1 MMVKILRNQNILT
14 LKATELSREYL
25 AILAVVAIKG
35 IWGLN
40 KVGEALVNCSGEVE
54 LKVGEVSD
62 AVVGV
67 VSGVEVEDC
76 VGVENLNMVA
86 SDSGGVGVEEE
97 EEVVDEALEL
107 LGEIEVEDG
116 LEEPVDLLKMILFLT
131 ILDSDSFNTS
141 SLSSSVRKWMARMRP
156 RCLLLFTLSTSEMVV
171 TRWCLLVRWEA
182 RAFVSPCTRVIGLWQ
197 RMQGTRETTIFGVY
211 FSLTGGY

>member
-1 MMVKILRNQNILT
+1 M
-14 LKATELSREYL
+14 
-25 AILAVVAIKG
+25 VAIKG

-40 KVGEALVNCSGEVE
+40 KVGEALVNCSGEVV
-54 LKVGEVSD
+54 LKVGEVGG

-76 VGVENLNMVA
+76 VGVENLNIVL

-107 LGEIEVEDG
+107 LGDIEVEDG
-116 LEEPVDLLKMILFLT
+116 LEEPVDLLKMIRFLT
-131 ILDSDSFNTS
+131 ILDSDNFNTS
-141 SLSSSVRKWMARMRP
+141 SFSSSVRKWMARMRP
-156 RCLLLFTLSTSEMVV
+156 RCLLLFTLSTSEAVV

-182 RAFVSPCTRVIGLWQ
+182 RAFVSPCTREIGLWQ
-197 RMQGTRETTIFGVY
+197 RMQGTRETTIFDVY

>member
-1 MMVKILRNQNILT
+1 M
-14 LKATELSREYL
+14 
-25 AILAVVAIKG
+25 VAIKG

-40 KVGEALVNCSGEVE
+40 KVGEALVNCSGEVV
-54 LKVGEVSD
+54 LMLGEVGG

-131 ILDSDSFNTS
+131 ILDSASFNTS
-141 SLSSSVRKWMARMRP
+141 SLSSSVRKWIARMRP
-156 RCLLLFTLSTSEMVV
+156 RCLLLFTLSTSVAV
-171 TRWCLLVRWEA
+171 LTRWCLLVRWEA
-182 RAFVSPCTRVIGLWQ
+182 RALVSPCTREIGLWQ
-197 RMQGTRETTIFGVY
+197 RMQGTRETTIFGVC
-211 FSLTGGY
+211 FS